1 VPQAAVPS
9 DWKERL
15 HRALVELGMPFTAD
29 AVEHSQVTESGG
41 ELQFVTPKE
50 FSLAMNEK
58 DIQKALQQIAG
69 PKMKLKIAIGE
80 PQVAGE
86 PQPDRKMPEDEVSQ
100 RALAHPEVRRFQ
112 EMFPGAQVRAVRNLK
127 E

>member
-1 VPQAAVPS
+1 MPQAAVPS

-15 HRALVELGMPFTAD
+15 HGALIELGMPFTAD
-29 AVEHSQVTESGG
+29 AVEHSHVAESGG

-50 FSLAMNEK
+50 FSLSMNEK
-58 DIQKALQQIAG
+58 DIQRAIQQVAG
-69 PKMKLKIAIGE
+69 RPMKLKIQIGE
-80 PQVAGE
+80 PQVASA
-86 PQPDRKMPEDEVSQ
+86 PKADRKMPEDEVSQ
-100 RALAHPEVRRFQ
+100 RALGHPEVQRFQ